1 MNLKRILL
9 PVLLVSSLVLSV
21 GFIGDVIA
29 GEKNP
34 CAKNPCSAK
43 NPCVAKNPC
52 AAAGPLEC
60 PKGAK
65 AEACTHNM
73 EGIKHFNHTHAGHF
87 EEAAKHFA
95 EAIKVDPNLAE
106 AHYNLGLALHN
117 QGKHAE
123 ATEHFKTAAKLAPK
137 NEMIQR
143 SEILKQH
150 LGKNPCGMKQPCGK
164 K

>member
-1 MNLKRILL
+1 MNYNLRKMI
-9 PVLLVSSLVLSV
+9 VAISLVLPLIVSGV
-21 GFIGDVIA
+21 LIGDAQAKDKNPCAINPCA
-29 GEKNP
+29 AKNP
-34 CAKNPCSAK
+34 CAKNPCA
-43 NPCVAKNPC
+43 V
-52 AAAGPLEC
+52 AGPLEC

-73 EGIKHFNHTHAGHF
+73 EGIKHFNHSHEGHW

-95 EAIKVDPNLAE
+95 EAAKADPNFAE
-106 AHYNLGLALHN
+106 AHYNLALTLRN

-137 NEMIQR
+137 NEKIQK
-143 SEILKQH
+143 SVILKQPC
-150 LGKNPCGMKQPCGK
+150 GMKNPCGK

>member
-1 MNLKRILL
+1 MNFKKILL
-9 PVLLVSSLVLSV
+9 SALLISSLIFSA

-29 GEKNP
+29 GEKKP
-34 CAKNPCSAK
+34 CAAKNPCA
-43 NPCVAKNPC
+43 

-65 AEACTHNM
+65 AEACTHNV
-73 EGIKHFNHTHAGHF
+73 EGIKHFNHSHEGHW

-95 EAIKVDPNLAE
+95 EAIKADANLAE
-106 AHYNLGLALHN
+106 AHYNLALCLDK
-117 QGKHAE
+117 QGKHTE

-137 NEMIQR
+137 NEMIQK

-150 LGKNPCGMKQPCGK
+150 LGKNPCGMKNPCGK

>member
-1 MNLKRILL
+1 MNLKKILL

-21 GFIGDVIA
+21 GFVGDSIA
-29 GEKNP
+29 GEHNP
-34 CAKNPCSAK
+34 CAK

-52 AAAGPLEC
+52 AKNPCSVASPLEC

-65 AEACTHNM
+65 AEACAHNM
-73 EGIKHFNHTHAGHF
+73 EGIKHFHHSHEGHW
-87 EEAAKHFA
+87 EEAAKHFT
-95 EAIKVDPNLAE
+95 EAAKADANLAE

-123 ATEHFKTAAKLAPK
+123 ATEHLKTAAKLAPK
-137 NEMIQR
+137 NEIIQK
-143 SEILKQH
+143 SAILKQH
-150 LGKNPCGMKQPCGK
+150 SGMKQPCGMKNPCGK